1 MQDYL
6 AQTGAHK
13 LYVKFF
19 DVDWDGQ
26 RPVPLAEVEIDTAG
40 LSSLDVVPCVFITNR
55 CMAQLPADAVNDLAE
70 RILRKTFE
78 LAAQRPSMRIREF
91 QADCDWTASTRERY
105 FDLLRVLRQ
114 RLHERQISLSVT
126 VRLHQYRY
134 PDQAGVP
141 PADKGLLMCYNTG
154 DVEDPAET
162 NSILR
167 PEILES
173 YLRHA
178 RPYPLHLDAALPVFR
193 WGVLFRQGRMI
204 RLLHA
209 LEAEHLNDTARF
221 HALDDTPER
230 IYPVHLESAE
240 RFHAPDNTCYEV
252 VRSTFLQG
260 HYLYAGDRLRLEAP
274 TLQDL
279 QQAAQMLRPLWKRN
293 TSPSTLAF
301 YHLDTLNMR
310 HFSPQATAALAA
322 Q

>member
-6 AQTGAHK
+6 TQTGAHK

-26 RPVPLAEVEIDTAG
+26 RPVPLAEVQMDTAG
-40 LSSLDVVPCVFITNR
+40 LSGLDIVPCVFITNR
-55 CMAQLPADAVNDLAE
+55 CMAQLPADAVDDLAQ
-70 RILRKTFE
+70 RILHKTFE

-105 FDLLRVLRQ
+105 FNLLQALRQ
-114 RLHERQISLSVT
+114 RLQDQRISLSVT
-126 VRLHQYRY
+126 IRLHQYRY
-134 PDQAGVP
+134 PDQTGVP

-154 DVEDPAET
+154 DVEDPAED

-167 PEILES
+167 PETLQS

-178 RPYPLHLDAALPVFR
+178 QPYPLHLDAALPVFR

-209 LEAEHLNDTARF
+209 LEAAH
-221 HALDDTPER
+221 LDDTT
-230 IYPVHLESAE
+230 
-240 RFHAPDNTCYEV
+240 RFRALGDTYYEV
-252 VRSTFLQG
+252 VKSTFLQG

-274 TLQDL
+274 TVQDL
-279 QQAAQMLRPLWKRN
+279 QQAAQMLHPLWKRN
-293 TSPSTLAF
+293 KSPGTLAF

-310 HFSPQATAALAA
+310 HFSPQAIRTLTA